1 MDKSKDLCGSCGM
14 CCDGTL
20 FPSFRIYAEEMDLF
34 NTMSNTIPQ
43 SCEHFE
49 GCNGCKIYNKRPFTC
64 QQYKCSVLRAFEDGK
79 LSYEESLE
87 FINPLKNDKNNK
99 ELRSDFISG
108 RVIEHITKP

>member
-49 GCNGCKIYNKRPFTC
+49 GCNGCKIYNKR
-64 QQYKCSVLRAFEDGK
+64 E
-79 LSYEESLE
+79 
-87 FINPLKNDKNNK
+87 KNNQFEEAVSK
-99 ELRSDFISG
+99 FTFYSHRIFTIS
-108 RVIEHITKP
+108 VSK